1 MKKYVSALALRATL
15 FAALLVCANTIPAG
29 AQTVPLPW
37 TVSNIGAPA
46 LSGSATHSSGI
57 FTIQAAGTDI
67 WGTSDQFTFLNQA
80 VTGDVEVIA
89 RVDSLVATDP
99 YAKAGVMVRSSL
111 AANSAHGFS
120 AVFGGGGVWFNRRTA
135 NGGTSATTAGPTSGA
150 PVWVRVVRQGTNV
163 ATYSSSTGTTWT
175 AIGNTTISLGTTAYV
190 GVAVTSH
197 AASVRTT
204 AKVSNLKVTKLG
216 GGGALPTGQQSM
228 DIGAPAIAGS
238 ATFASGT
245 YTVKAA
251 GADIWDAADQF
262 HYVYQPVTGNVEVIA
277 RVASITNTDVW
288 AKAGVM
294 VRESLTAGSRHAMVV
309 TSIGKGYAFQR
320 RPEPNAYSVHTSG
333 GTGTAPGWVRLVR
346 TGDLFDAYRSA
357 DGVSWTK
364 IGSDT
369 IQMGDTVYVGL
380 AATSHNAASA
390 TTAVVTN
397 VKITAAA
404 TTNQSPAVSVTS
416 PANGT
421 QVTLPVTVTIAA
433 TATDPENRMAS
444 VDFYAGSTLI
454 VRDTTAPYSASWTP
468 AAVGTYSLSAVAHDA
483 DGGSST
489 SSATSVTVKSA
500 TNSAPTVSL
509 TSPAAGAS
517 FTAPATVT
525 LSATASDPE
534 NQIARVE
541 FFAGATRVATD
552 TTAPY
557 SFSWTGVAAG
567 SYSITAKV
575 FDAAGASAT
584 SAARTITVTTAP
596 LGPPKTVVFTASA
609 DHATKV
615 PSYVLKI
622 YAASANPAT
631 ATPLATSS
639 MGKPAPATNGD
650 ISVDRATLFMG
661 LAVGTYQATVTAV
674 GTGGQ
679 AQSAPITFTR

>member
-1 MKKYVSALALRATL
+1 
-15 FAALLVCANTIPAG
+15 
-29 AQTVPLPW
+29 
-37 TVSNIGAPA
+37 
-46 LSGSATHSSGI
+46 
-57 FTIQAAGTDI
+57 
-67 WGTSDQFTFLNQA
+67 
-80 VTGDVEVIA
+80 
-89 RVDSLVATDP
+89 
-99 YAKAGVMVRSSL
+99 
-111 AANSAHGFS
+111 
-120 AVFGGGGVWFNRRTA
+120 
-135 NGGTSATTAGPTSGA
+135 
-150 PVWVRVVRQGTNV
+150 
-163 ATYSSSTGTTWT
+163 
-175 AIGNTTISLGTTAYV
+175 
-190 GVAVTSH
+190 
-197 AASVRTT
+197 
-204 AKVSNLKVTKLG
+204 
-216 GGGALPTGQQSM
+216 
-228 DIGAPAIAGS
+228 
-238 ATFASGT
+238 
-245 YTVKAA
+245 
-251 GADIWDAADQF
+251 
-262 HYVYQPVTGNVEVIA
+262 
-277 RVASITNTDVW
+277 
-288 AKAGVM
+288 
-294 VRESLTAGSRHAMVV
+294 MVV
-309 TSIGKGYAFQR
+309 TSIAKGYAFQR
-320 RPEPNAYSVHTSG
+320 RPEPSAYSVHTSG

-390 TTAVVTN
+390 TTVVVTN

-404 TTNQSPAVSVTS
+404 TGNQSPAVSITS
-416 PANGT
+416 PANGA
-421 QVTLPVTVTIAA
+421 QVTLPATVTIAA

-454 VRDTTAPYSASWTP
+454 VRDTIAPDSASWAPT
-468 AAVGTYSLSAVAHDA
+468 AVGTYSLTAVAHDA

-489 SSATSVTVKSA
+489 SAATSVTVKSA
-500 TNSAPTVSL
+500 TNSPPTVSL

-541 FFAGATRVATD
+541 FYAGATRVATD

-584 SAARTITVTTAP
+584 SAARMITVG
-596 LGPPKTVVFTASA
+596 GPPKTVVFTASA

-615 PSYVLKI
+615 TSYVLKI

-650 ISVDRATLFMG
+650 ISVDRATFFAG
-661 LAVGTYQATVTAV
+661 LAAGSYQATVTAV

-679 AQSAPITFTR
+679 TQSAAIAFTR